1 MGLDYGSKTVGV
13 AVSDAL
19 GITAQAVETICRK
32 DENKLRKT
40 CARIEELIKE
50 YEVGKIVLGLPKHM
64 NNDIGE
70 RAEQTIEFGEMLH
83 RRTGLEVVMWDERL
97 TTVEAERTLMEN
109 GIRREDRKKYV
120 DQIAAV
126 FILQGYLDSVQMRKA
141 GSSMPERGVE

>member
-1 MGLDYGSKTVGV
+1 MGIMSVRIMGLDYGSKTVGV

-97 TTVEAERTLMEN
+97 TTVEDIN
-109 GIRREDRKKYV
+109 GKWDP
-120 DQIAAV
+120 A
-126 FILQGYLDSVQMRKA
+126 
-141 GSSMPERGVE
+141 